1 MQGGDVPFKYTEM
14 TPLVWFI
21 NNPRYHEILKADF
34 PPKVEM
40 QMNQDTFEWCCLCLP
55 LPFYKITEG
64 YLGRPIMTEEQM
76 RSVLEKMNKR

>member
-1 MQGGDVPFKYTEM
+1 MD
-14 TPLVWFI
+14 I
-21 NNPRYHEILKADF
+21 RYSVGQACGIIATL
-34 PPKVEM
+34 
-40 QMNQDTFEWCCLCLP
+40 CCLCLP